1 MHELTEE
8 RHKDEFA
15 ASIEIPRGGKT
26 GSIIQ
31 SANKVFLLLAEE
43 LPHARLPAAAL
54 VQGDASVLGAAP
66 GEPRALPPEHVNELL
81 LAQVAHLLV
90 DEGRRGL
97 DRREKKNI
105 SSCCYMLRSITVK
118 FTCFMSSW

>member
-66 GEPRALPPEHVNELL
+66 REAGALPPQDVHELL
-81 LAQVAHLLV
+81 L
-90 DEGRRGL
+90 G
-97 DRREKKNI
+97 
-105 SSCCYMLRSITVK
+105 
-118 FTCFMSSW
+118 